1 MAGIHHVFTPVKLGM
16 IASVGFENFICIGEL
31 CSNIAQ
37 GAASAA
43 VAVKSKNK
51 ILKKNAT
58 TAAISA
64 LFTGI
69 TEHFMV

>member
-1 MAGIHHVFTPVKLGM
+1 M

-51 ILKKNAT
+51 ILKKKKEAVYT
-58 TAAISA
+58 S
-64 LFTGI
+64 
-69 TEHFMV
+69 

>member
-51 ILKKNAT
+51 ILLLLRQFLHCLQELP
-58 TAAISA
+58 SQ
-64 LFTGI
+64 
-69 TEHFMV
+69 HFMV

>member
-1 MAGIHHVFTPVKLGM
+1 MLLGIIAGVYPFIVMAGIHHVFTPVKLGM

-43 VAVKSKNK
+43 
-51 ILKKNAT
+51 LQ
-58 TAAISA
+58 
-64 LFTGI
+64 
-69 TEHFMV
+69 